1 MGKYFIKEKKAH
13 FYVYCIIRQ
22 VQSIRHVRSSCSDVL
37 PQGGQG
43 KGVSLVYVITF
54 GRSGFINSVLP
65 QNINI
70 LSFDHPDITKWFKPL
85 NKDVGS
91 RMVRKQLLE
100 GIRNVFLGANCG
112 WVPGS
117 QASPHNC
124 SRRITFMGGSG

>member
-91 RMVRKQLLE
+91 RMVRIIGRRENKQKKRKLCHINLSYALKF
-100 GIRNVFLGANCG
+100 RNE
-112 WVPGS
+112 
-117 QASPHNC
+117 
-124 SRRITFMGGSG
+124 